1 MKICH
6 SFFIQYLLLLPQE
19 LELEFEDLVLGKLKN
34 HKNMREIT
42 FEPEMIAFAERCFA
56 AIHGDT
62 FENLIANERQKAEQ
76 ERQKERQKV
85 EQERQKVEQKRQKA
99 VLNLHQNLGLDAV
112 NIASLLELDI
122 KYVAAVIK
130 KAEE

>member
-1 MKICH
+1 M
-6 SFFIQYLLLLPQE
+6 LLLPQE

-62 FENLIANERQKAEQ
+62 FENLIEKERQKAE
-76 ERQKERQKV
+76 QKV
-85 EQERQKVEQKRQKA
+85 EQERQKTEQAEQKAEQERQKA
-99 VLNLHQNLGLDAV
+99 VLNLHQNLGLDAI

-130 KAEE
+130 KSEE

>member
-1 MKICH
+1 
-6 SFFIQYLLLLPQE
+6 
-19 LELEFEDLVLGKLKN
+19 
-34 HKNMREIT
+34 MREIT

-62 FENLIANERQKAEQ
+62 FENLIEKERRKAEQ
-76 ERQKERQKV
+76 KQ
-85 EQERQKVEQKRQKA
+85 QKA

-112 NIASLLELDI
+112 NIASLLELEV